1 MRATNTFRALCLGAL
16 LGLSGCMTVHH
27 DHEYGRYDGYEDDYG
42 PPAYGPRYH
51 HYGVDHLYN
60 VQLGVYT
67 VVGYPHTYWHDG
79 SYWRHSNG
87 YWERCARP
95 RGGHWSRADWQHVPH
110 RLRPRY
116 GDSRGDHHD
125 RWDRRDVRKHERNE
139 HAEQRRERNEHAV
152 QPRVQREE
160 NRQDRHAR
168 TEPRHDPLDARKELK
183 HDQES
188 ERKAQR
194 HELGEGR
201 HDRRDAGWQ
210 VRHERAEQRHDPLD
224 ARKDLKRDQHKV
236 ERHERKNERRQEQH
250 ENRDAHDRYAREQGS
265 E

>member
-16 LGLSGCMTVHH
+16 LGFSGCMTVHH
-27 DHEYGRYDGYEDDYG
+27 DYEDDYG
-42 PPAYGPRYH
+42 PSAYGPRYH

-87 YWERCARP
+87 YWERRARP
-95 RGGHWSRADWQHVPH
+95 RGGHWARADWQHVPH

-116 GDSRGDHHD
+116 GDPRGDHHD
-125 RWDRRDVRKHERNE
+125 RWDRRGVRKHERNE
-139 HAEQRRERNEHAV
+139 HAGQRRE
-152 QPRVQREE
+152 QREE
-160 NRQDRHAR
+160 NWQDRHAG
-168 TEPRHDPLDARKELK
+168 TEQRQDPVDARKELK
-183 HDQES
+183 HDQKS
-188 ERKAQR
+188 ERTAQR
-194 HELGEGR
+194 HELGDG
-201 HDRRDAGWQ
+201 HDRRDAGRQ
-210 VRHERAEQRHDPLD
+210 VRPERAEQRHDPLD
-224 ARKDLKRDQHKV
+224 ARKDLKHDQRNQHEV
-236 ERHERKNERRQEQH
+236 ERHERKNERH